1 MQNRMQHRSTPSFDE
16 IVFEQRNHA
25 YGAFDLRRSYE
36 KHILGGFVITISVLL
51 LITGG
56 ALIRTILGSHQL
68 APKTREMPDALPQ
81 RIFEL
86 PEKKETPENPD
97 AGQKKP
103 SGPSEKLKSTAM
115 LVVNT
120 DSMKVDDPKVADTLA
135 LNPALSKEPAGSGKS
150 GGSGGTGV
158 DSSQF
163 TTGDHGE
170 NSKLSYT
177 DFPEV
182 WPEFPGGQE
191 ALFKFLRKNLR
202 YPRSVHQE
210 QGTVHAAF
218 VIQADGTIGEVSILK
233 GINTQ
238 FDQEVIRV
246 IQKMPNWNPGKQGSD
261 KVAVRYKLPVKF
273 TIQE

>member
-1 MQNRMQHRSTPSFDE
+1 
-16 IVFEQRNHA
+16 VFEQRNHA

-56 ALIRTILGSHQL
+56 ALIRTILGSHPL
-68 APKTREMPDALPQ
+68 TPKTREMPDALPPHVFDLPKEKEA
-81 RIFEL
+81 FE
-86 PEKKETPENPD
+86 KPD
-97 AGQKKP
+97 ARQKP
-103 SGPSEKLKSTAM
+103 PAGSSEKVKSTVM

-120 DSMKVDDPKVADTLA
+120 DSMKVDDQKAPDTLA
-135 LNPALSKEPAGSGKS
+135 LNSTSTKEPNGSAKT

-158 DSSQF
+158 DSSLV
-163 TTGDHGE
+163 TGGQSGGD
-170 NSKLSYT
+170 SKLTYT
-177 DFPEV
+177 DFPET

-191 ALFKFLRKNLR
+191 ALFRFLRKNLR
-202 YPRSVHQE
+202 YPRSLHQE

-233 GINTQ
+233 GINAQ

-273 TIQE
+273 TFQE